1 MLLQNQFTK
10 CASIWFKSVLFHIN
24 TVYHEQI
31 SFWFGLIG
39 HVRKGDYWMMRT
51 INGSSSARA
60 ILTKLK
66 HSYLHN
72 CFICKWHWNEWKIK
86 TRHILIDSIL
96 GLCTLHSLK
105 QNKIHLK
112 IVKWVILVAKMTSNI
127 ENNAKIYK
135 FTISISRQFAFEL
148 FAYWQVVVIVVVVVV
163 GFFCCQMN
171 KLVVTINWLW
181 SHFAMHTP
189 KK

>member
-1 MLLQNQFTK
+1 MCFDLIQEQFIPHQY
-10 CASIWFKSVLFHIN
+10 CLPWANFF
-24 TVYHEQI
+24 
-31 SFWFGLIG
+31 LI
-39 HVRKGDYWMMRT
+39 RTYWARSEGDYWMMRT
-51 INGSSSARA
+51 INGSSSVRA

-66 HSYLHN
+66 HSYLYN

-112 IVKWVILVAKMTSNI
+112 IVKWVMLVAKMTSNI

-148 FAYWQVVVIVVVVVV
+148 FAYWQVVVIVVDVVVVV
-163 GFFCCQMN
+163 GFFLLSN
-171 KLVVTINWLW
+171 E
-181 SHFAMHTP
+181 
-189 KK
+189 

>member
-1 MLLQNQFTK
+1 MLRFDSRAIYSTSILFTMSK
-10 CASIWFKSVLFHIN
+10 FLFDSDLLS
-24 TVYHEQI
+24 T
-31 SFWFGLIG
+31 FGGRLL
-39 HVRKGDYWMMRT
+39 DDAYST
-51 INGSSSARA
+51 INGSSSVRA

-148 FAYWQVVVIVVVVVV
+148 FAYWQVVVIVVDVVVVV
-163 GFFCCQMN
+163 GFFLLSN
-171 KLVVTINWLW
+171 E
-181 SHFAMHTP
+181 
-189 KK
+189 

>member
-1 MLLQNQFTK
+1 MCFDLIQEQFIPHQY
-10 CASIWFKSVLFHIN
+10 CLPWANFF
-24 TVYHEQI
+24 
-31 SFWFGLIG
+31 LI
-39 HVRKGDYWMMRT
+39 RTYWARSEGDYWMMRT
-51 INGSSSARA
+51 INGSSSVRA

-66 HSYLHN
+66 HSYLYN

-112 IVKWVILVAKMTSNI
+112 IVKWVMLVAKMTSNI

-163 GFFCCQMN
+163 GFFLLSN
-171 KLVVTINWLW
+171 E
-181 SHFAMHTP
+181 
-189 KK
+189 